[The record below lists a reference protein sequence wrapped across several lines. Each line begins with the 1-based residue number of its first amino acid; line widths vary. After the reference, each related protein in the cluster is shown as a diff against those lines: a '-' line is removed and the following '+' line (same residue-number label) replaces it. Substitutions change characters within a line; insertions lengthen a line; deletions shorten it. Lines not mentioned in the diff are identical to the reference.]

1 MFISKFVLSLHQ
13 FFQLGNTKNTKSF
26 SIIIVNKISIILSN
40 FKFKKM
46 SNVTKNANVKS
57 VTKNVTDKKETAKLQ
72 KINFEKFAN
81 IASKITESAVTL
93 QKSLL
98 YIYPTEWTK
107 NEINNKKLG
116 GAFRSKRRKE
126 LNNFANIIFLAYQ
139 KKNIELLKTE
149 VEKFKV
155 FYKEFYRV
163 NDFSINS
170 VTHTKD
176 NETVIAMMQLIKE
189 NFS

>member
-1 MFISKFVLSLHQ
+1 
-13 FFQLGNTKNTKSF
+13 
-26 SIIIVNKISIILSN
+26 
-40 FKFKKM
+40 M
-46 SNVTKNANVKS
+46 SNVTKNANAKNS

-139 KKNIELLKTE
+139 KKNIELLKAE

>member
-1 MFISKFVLSLHQ
+1 MA
-13 FFQLGNTKNTKSF
+13 NP
-26 SIIIVNKISIILSN
+26 
-40 FKFKKM
+40 
-46 SNVTKNANVKS
+46 KNASVKNS

-81 IASKITESAVTL
+81 IASKITENSVTL

-116 GAFRSKRRKE
+116 GAFRNKRRKE
-126 LNNFANIIFLAYQ
+126 LNNFANIIFLSYQ
-139 KKNIELLKTE
+139 KKNVELLKTE